1 MVASGTYGLASQVDV
16 SAAVFVHGAGDQP
29 VPLLISTAPTAI
41 AVTSPN
47 ALVRRFE
54 LVHFGGGD
62 ALLVDAGVVEQAVV
76 RGSSA
81 QFACQ
86 VRGARLHDSI
96 CWSTGAG
103 GRAVGMLAATSFDF
117 THLRNVTAIASGAG
131 SRALDVEGTSGS
143 FGEVDGTNVIARGAG
158 VDIEAEAD
166 GSPGSGAAIVLAYS
180 NFGTRSTIGP
190 NTAATPPG
198 LGYNQTDPP
207 VFADPG
213 IGDFHEHPD
222 SPTIERGGYEAGV
235 SVEGVDD
242 EARVQG
248 YGIDIGAD
256 EYLLEPPPPDVNPP
270 DTKILKGPVQADEA
284 SPRAVQVRHH
294 RARQRDPAVQPR
306 RRPLQGLQLAEASQ
320 GRRRQPRLP
329 RLRDRRR
336 RQRRPEPRRADVAR
350 QAQEEEKEE
359 RRRSRGPR
367 RWPQVAD
374 AAICGLRSAAIP
386 ATKSRQVTRLG
397 SHTLD
402 VAAPKGDA
410 SSARPRFYRYWR
422 FT

>member
-1 MVASGTYGLASQVDV
+1 M
-16 SAAVFVHGAGDQP
+16 
-29 VPLLISTAPTAI
+29 PLLISTAPTAI

-180 NFGTRSTIGP
+180 NFGTRSTIGL

-235 SVEGVDD
+235 SVEDVDG

-270 DTKILKGPVQADEA
+270 DTKILKGP
-284 SPRAVQVRHH
+284 SKRTKHH
-294 RARQRDPAVQPR
+294 RARFKFGTTEPASGTLLCSLDGDPYKACNSPKRVKVGGGNHVFR
-306 RRPLQGLQLAEASQ
+306 VFAI
-320 GRRRQPRLP
+320 
-329 RLRDRRR
+329 
-336 RQRRPEPRRADVAR
+336 
-350 QAQEEEKEE
+350 
-359 RRRSRGPR
+359 
-367 RWPQVAD
+367 D
-374 AAICGLRSAAIP
+374 AAGNVDPSPDEQTWHVKRKKRKK
-386 ATKSRQVTRLG
+386 KSG
-397 SHTLD
+397 GGHGGHGGGH
-402 VAAPKGDA
+402 K
-410 SSARPRFYRYWR
+410 
-422 FT
+422 